1 MRNKWL
7 MIAAIIG
14 IVFIGIV
21 AVGPIMNNVET
32 PNYEILKSQGNIEI
46 RRYNPMLVAEV
57 QMSGNRKDAIVNGFR
72 ILVNYI
78 FGNNVSS
85 KAIAMTAPVQQQ
97 SIGDNWK
104 ISFVMPSQYTMET
117 LPKPLSDSVTLK
129 VITAK
134 NFVVITFSGT
144 NLDENLQEHENIL
157 LEHIKSTDFLVVG
170 SPKYAFYNPP
180 WTPPFMRRN
189 EIMIEIQE

>member
-1 MRNKWL
+1 